1 MAGASRNALGRFG
14 TPMTSL
20 LPLLL
25 LAQLY
30 HGILAFPD
38 DTTPSLPPLRP
49 SEPGSSPVEITLEG
63 RLLFRTFRPSV
74 KWMVEVSSNLDMY
87 ALPYQPIDREL
98 NTPLEASSIVSMTC
112 VLPSAEARMCT
123 SISDAHI
130 LGAPAPV
137 PATNLNLKLLVMVI
151 SLEASASCSAHPGP
165 NHTLVREAFLR
176 PGGYADFFASCSYGK
191 MTFNRIMLT
200 VVPITIPC
208 DQRVYSTCSE
218 DALALAA
225 RRRLPPGVF
234 DYMYTHFMYV
244 LPRDMAPNC
253 GWVGIGELPGTQSWC
268 SGDQMGIFSK
278 GTVMQQIVG
287 NFGIYPSYK
296 DGVPY
301 DDFSTAMG
309 SGDSCPSAPELWRLG
324 WATPLAQL
332 NSTSFPE
339 FIFQTFT
346 LPATYL
352 GADNVLIKIQPD
364 WLGAAYVKN
373 LYLALRIR
381 AAGDVALLDEYNKK
395 LNIHEVKSAID
406 NDFNAAG
413 DAVSSLYSV
422 LEPVTSVTFFNYRL
436 HILTQGL
443 TNNDTAIIIK
453 LCRFVVGPTECQ
465 EYSPPKPPLRET
477 SPPTPSLSS
486 SPIPRPPLPK
496 PPPRKPLP
504 PKPLPPSPP
513 LPPKPSPPP
522 VPPKPPSPR
531 PPKPSPPSPKPSPPS
546 PPSPYPKPPPP
557 SPPKPPPP
565 KPPPSPSPKPPPR
578 SLPVP
583 FKTPVIFLRTPP
595 PRPRP
600 LPPRPRPPPSPRRP
614 RLPRPPRSPRGPSK
628 PRPPPK
634 A

>member
-1 MAGASRNALGRFG
+1 
-14 TPMTSL
+14 MTSL
-20 LPLLL
+20 VPLLL

-30 HGILAFPD
+30 YGIMAFPD
-38 DTTPSLPPLRP
+38 ETTPDLPPLSSALP
-49 SEPGSSPVEITLEG
+49 ESSPVEITLVG
-63 RLLFRTFRPSV
+63 RLLFRTLRPTV
-74 KWMVEVSSNLDMY
+74 KWMVEVSSDLDMY
-87 ALPYQPIDREL
+87 TLPYRPIDREL

-112 VLPSAEARMCT
+112 VLPSAGARVCT

-137 PATNLNLKLLVMVI
+137 PATNQNLKLLVMVI
-151 SLEASASCSAHPGP
+151 SFNASASCSAHPGP
-165 NHTLVREAFLR
+165 NHTLVKEAFLR

-208 DQRVYSTCSE
+208 DQTIYNTCNE
-218 DALALAA
+218 DALALVA
-225 RRRLPPGVF
+225 RKRLPPGVF

-244 LPRDMAPNC
+244 LPRDMSPIC

-268 SGDQMGIFSK
+268 TGDPTGVFSK

-287 NFGIYPSYK
+287 NFGIYPSYR

-301 DDFSTAMG
+301 DDSSTAMG

-332 NSTSFPE
+332 NSTSFPQ

-346 LPATYL
+346 LPATYV
-352 GADNVLIKIQPD
+352 GADNAMIKIQPD

-373 LYLALRIR
+373 LYLALRIK
-381 AAGDVALLDEYNKK
+381 ADGDVALLDQYNKK

-413 DAVSSLYSV
+413 DAVASLYSV
-422 LEPVTSVTFFNYRL
+422 LEPVTSVTLFNYRL

-443 TNNDTAIIIK
+443 TKNGTALIIK
-453 LCRFVVGPTECQ
+453 ICRFVVGPTECR
-465 EYSPPKPPLRET
+465 EYSPPKPSLRAT
-477 SPPTPSLSS
+477 PPPGSTPPPPSLSS
-486 SPIPRPPLPK
+486 SPSPRPPLPK
-496 PPPRKPLP
+496 PPPKPLP
-504 PKPLPPSPP
+504 PKPMPPSPP
-513 LPPKPSPPP
+513 PPPKPSPPP

-531 PPKPSPPSPKPSPPS
+531 PPRPLPPS
-546 PPSPYPKPPPP
+546 PKPPPP
-557 SPPKPPPP
+557 SPPSPNPKPPAPSSL

-583 FKTPVIFLRTPP
+583 LKTPIIFLRTPP
-595 PRPRP
+595 PRPSP
-600 LPPRPRPPPSPRRP
+600 LPPRPR
-614 RLPRPPRSPRGPSK
+614 
-628 PRPPPK
+628 
-634 A
+634 